1 MSPLLLFLSV
11 ALSVPVFQELF
22 LPAFLDN
29 YSYTTST
36 FSLRYFLSIS
46 FLPLQ
51 GPYPLLFYTG
61 NEGDV
66 ELYVNNTGFML
77 EFATQKPSLVVF
89 AEHRYYGKSLPY
101 SPPFTTA
108 QLKYFSPHQALA
120 DYAYLIAYLVD
131 VYEVTEVVAFG
142 GSYGGMLASWMRL
155 KYPHLVDAALA
166 ASAPDL
172 HFQQTTDP
180 NLFAQTVTLPYS
192 LYSNVC
198 EETIRAGFQAL
209 AAAGEEDYYLLT
221 QVFDTCDLVAN
232 SALLLDWA
240 VDGLS
245 NLAMLNYPYEANY
258 TVLLPAW
265 PVNYACSL
273 LPTTPVQTSAE
284 ALAALYKAANVF
296 YNYSGEAQCTQ
307 LSSNLTYGVDWLW
320 SYVRCTTLIMPI
332 GMDGVNDMFYSRPWD
347 IWEFLA
353 FCEERFGNIKS
364 QVTYPTI
371 MYGANNYTGNLFR
384 YMSNVV
390 FSNGEIDPWQSGG
403 VFAPLNPALVP
414 IYIPN
419 AAHHL
424 DLRASTPSDPP
435 TLTSARL
442 QETTVLLSWLS

>member
-1 MSPLLLFLSV
+1 MALLFCFLGFAFS
-11 ALSVPVFQELF
+11 SPVFQELF

-29 YSYTTST
+29 YSYATVT
-36 FSLRYFLSIS
+36 FPLRYFLSVDFIS
-46 FLPLQ
+46 E

-77 EFATQKPSLVVF
+77 EFAAKTPSLVVF

-101 SPPFTTA
+101 TPPFSTS

-120 DYAYLIAYLVD
+120 DYAYLISYLLD
-131 VYEVTEVVAFG
+131 TYDITEVVVFG

-155 KYPHLVDAALA
+155 KYPHLVDGALA

-172 HFQQTTDP
+172 HFQQTTNP
-180 NLFAQTVTLPYS
+180 YLFAQTATLPYS
-192 LYSNVC
+192 LYGNLC
-198 EETIRAGFQAL
+198 DETIRAGFRAL
-209 AAAGEEDYYLLT
+209 VAAGAQDYYMLT
-221 QVFDTCDLVAN
+221 QIFRTCELVQDTQ
-232 SALLLDWA
+232 LLLDWA

-245 NLAMLNYPYEANY
+245 NLAMLNYPYEVNY
-258 TVLLPAW
+258 TALLPAN
-265 PVNYACSL
+265 PVNYACDQ
-273 LPTTPVQTSAE
+273 LPTTPVQTSYE
-284 ALAALYKAANVF
+284 ALSALYKAANVY
-296 YNYSGEAQCTQ
+296 YNYTGEAYCTQ
-307 LSSNLTYGVDWLW
+307 LSSNLTYGIDWLW

-353 FCEERFGNIKS
+353 FCTERFGNIKA
-364 QVTYPTI
+364 QITYPAI

-384 YMSNVV
+384 YMSNVI

-403 VFAPLNPALVP
+403 VFPPLNPALLP

-424 DLRASTPSDPP
+424 DLRASNPADPP
-435 TLTSARL
+435 SLTSARI
-442 QETTVLLSWLS
+442 QETTTIVSWLS